1 MTEKL
6 YNQDAYLFEFYAK
19 VLSSTKTKN
28 GYEIILDKTAFFPES
43 AGQSC
48 DEGFINNARI
58 TRASIKEDLI
68 IHLSDTPLEAGE
80 EVVGKID
87 SEKRLRN
94 MAHHSAEHIISGI
107 IKEKFGFEN
116 VGFNL
121 SEKQV
126 TLDTSGA
133 LSDEDIET
141 IEREANKIVR
151 ENRRIHAFY
160 PSPQQAEIL
169 DYRSKKE
176 ISENLRLVM
185 IDGVDLCACSAPH
198 VRTTGEI
205 GCIKITDRQSYKG
218 GTRLHMQCSDDAI
231 KDYQFKQNELLK
243 IARFFSKKPFEAYD
257 AVIKQADDL
266 KKLQATVDML
276 TKERSKSH
284 FEKEKGKERVV
295 VFDNFLSK
303 DDKIELSNL
312 LMGSGTKLSAVLS
325 GSDSEGY
332 SGVVATEGFDSKLL
346 LEAMKKELSAKGGG
360 KGNMLHLSM
369 AASLEKINNFFLNI
383 T

>member
-6 YNQDAYLFEFYAK
+6 YDQDPYLFSFYAK
-19 VLSSTKTKN
+19 VLSCAEAKK

-48 DEGFINNARI
+48 DSGFINGARVNQVTVKDGI
-58 TRASIKEDLI
+58 IK
-68 IHLSDTPLEAGE
+68 HLTDSPVSEGE
-80 EVVGKID
+80 EVIGDID
-87 SEKRLRN
+87 SEKRMRN
-94 MAHHSAEHIISGI
+94 MAHHSAEHVISGI
-107 IKEKFGFEN
+107 IKERFGFEN

-121 SEKQV
+121 SDKQV
-126 TLDTSGA
+126 TIDTSGA
-133 LSDEDIET
+133 LSDEDIT
-141 IEREANKIVR
+141 LIEAEANRIVR
-151 ENRRIHAFY
+151 ENRRIHALY
-160 PSPQQAEIL
+160 PSPKQAQLL
-169 DYRSKKE
+169 DFRSKKE
-176 ISENLRLVM
+176 ITENLRLIM

-198 VRTTGEI
+198 VRSTGEI

-218 GTRLHMQCSDDAI
+218 GTRLHMLCSADAI
-231 KDYQFKQNELLK
+231 RDYQFKQDELLK
-243 IARFFSKKPFEAYD
+243 IARFFSKKPELAFEA
-257 AVIKQADDL
+257 VQKQAEEI
-266 KKLQATVDML
+266 KRLQATVDML

-312 LMGSGTKLSAVLS
+312 LMGSGTKLCAVLS
-325 GSDSEGY
+325 GSEEEGY
-332 SGVVATEGFDSKLL
+332 SGVVATEGFDLKLL